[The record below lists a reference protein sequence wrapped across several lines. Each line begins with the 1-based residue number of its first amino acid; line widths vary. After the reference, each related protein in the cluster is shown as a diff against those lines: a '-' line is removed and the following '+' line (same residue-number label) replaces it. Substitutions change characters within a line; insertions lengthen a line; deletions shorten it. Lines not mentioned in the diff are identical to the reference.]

1 MTTSQRFLG
10 KTRQRG
16 LAASEFV
23 IVLPVVLLL
32 LFATAEL
39 GRAFYQHNT
48 LTKAVRNGARY
59 LAEHAIKDATGVIN
73 IDGTTETATKNLV
86 VYGNTTGSGEP
97 LLEGWSTDKVTATE
111 ADLAHVQVSATFTF
125 QPLFA
130 RIPTFGFGPDI
141 ALDFNFQSAVTMRA
155 L

>member
-1 MTTSQRFLG
+1 MIIPRYFFG
-10 KTRQRG
+10 KSRQRG

-39 GRAFYQHNT
+39 GRAFYQYNT

-59 LAEHAIKDATGVIN
+59 LAEQATQGSTGVIN
-73 IDGTTETATKNLV
+73 ITGAIAAATRNMV
-86 VYGNTTGSGEP
+86 VYGNTAGGGEP
-97 LLEGWSTDKVTATE
+97 LLESWSADKVTATVV
-111 ADLAHVQVSATFTF
+111 DLAHIQVSATFTF
-125 QPLFA
+125 QPLFG
-130 RIPTFGFGPDI
+130 RIPTFGFGADI
-141 ALDFNFQSAVTMRA
+141 PLNFDFQSTVTMRA